1 MRDSDNPGVVSKRG
15 PVLATPGQEVLPVC
29 PFCGLDPMIPAS
41 VRLRI
46 SPMTV
51 VVIFCAEVRCRKV
64 LGMFLVHVE
73 EPRVM
78 APGGR
83 LVVAS

>member
-1 MRDSDNPGVVSKRG
+1 MPNSDNPALASKRG
-15 PVLATPGQEVLPVC
+15 PVLAMPGQQVLPVC

-41 VRLRI
+41 VSVRI
-46 SPMTV
+46 GPMTV
-51 VVIFCAEVRCRKV
+51 VVVFCGEVRCRKV

>member
-1 MRDSDNPGVVSKRG
+1 MTADNNPGVASKRD
-15 PVLATPGQEVLPVC
+15 PVLAMPGQQVKPVC
-29 PFCGLDPMIPAS
+29 PFCGLDPMVPAS
-41 VRLRI
+41 VSLQI
-46 SPMTV
+46 GPMTV
-51 VVIFCAEVRCRKV
+51 VVVFCGEVRCRKV